1 MPESCELVDGRRGS
15 SRRTFLRMTAAAAA
29 AAVLPVPGLEAAD
42 ARRAGD
48 RVLSFYNTHTRERLE
63 AIYCCDG
70 VYQPRAL
77 ARIDHILRDVRR
89 NEVLPIDPA
98 LLDLLHD
105 LRGSLATSAPFHII
119 SGYRSPWTN
128 ALLRERGGSHTGVAQ
143 RSLHMVGK
151 AIDIRVPG
159 VQLETLRGAARQLA
173 RGGVGFYPASDFV
186 HVDTGRVRSW

>member
-1 MPESCELVDGRRGS
+1 MPCELFDAERAP

-42 ARRAGD
+42 RARRTGD

-89 NEVLPIDPA
+89 NEVLPIDRA

-105 LRGSLATSAPFHII
+105 LQGALGTREPIHVI
-119 SGYRSPWTN
+119 SGYRSPQTN
-128 ALLRERGGSHTGVAQ
+128 AQLRERGGVHTGVAQ

-159 VQLETLRGAARQLA
+159 VTLETLRGAARQLA
-173 RGGVGFYPASDFV
+173 RGGVGYYPSSDFV